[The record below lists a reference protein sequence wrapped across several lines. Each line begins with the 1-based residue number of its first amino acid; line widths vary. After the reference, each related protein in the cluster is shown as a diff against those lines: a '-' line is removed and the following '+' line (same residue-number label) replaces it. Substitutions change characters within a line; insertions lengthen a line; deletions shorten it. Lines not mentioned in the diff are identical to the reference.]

1 MKIRKKL
8 LQTAAILMGCL
19 ILGGC
24 GEKVQD
30 EPLFT
35 ERTPGEPA
43 DYSGSE
49 FISLAQ
55 GDTMELLL
63 NPDQATL
70 RWQNME
76 TGDYLDTRLMDAESG
91 DTTLKSDVVAS
102 FFNGGTRNDSMY
114 NTYDSMNSYQYGIET
129 DGVAFEQLDNGVR
142 IVYTLGSDTI
152 TYEFFPYRITD
163 ERINELVLQYL
174 DDTQMQA
181 FEMQYRQLTSD
192 NSWVR
197 RTSEDSPLAGMA
209 ANQLYD
215 IFYNI
220 GTYTF
225 EELEADNTEWDRLD
239 EMPEVQ
245 EIVLAM
251 DYYLEGDDLVVYVNA
266 GEIAYNEDY
275 PLRTLDILPYFVS
288 TQETDGYMF
297 VPDGSGALIDLDST
311 KTREYQFTSRYWGG
325 DVLQNAETYSSTTP
339 YMSLPVFGMKT
350 SDYAVFGI
358 IEEGAEVATLN
369 AYINGS
375 YNNQPY
381 SRLSLSFAIRESQNL
396 GSFVSALVNY
406 SQRKASTDTYKGE
419 IKLRYSFLTGEDASY
434 SGMAKTYQNYLVEN
448 GTFTAAEPEENAPI
462 FLQLLGAVD
471 VEKYLAGIP
480 YDGIEAL
487 TTFDEA
493 ETILKELTDRGVKN
507 MKIEYSG
514 VANNGINQSGVEKVS
529 IMSELG
535 GRSGLQELAQY
546 AESIGSEVYPEIK
559 LQTTNLG
566 KGLARANR
574 SFFISGKTAEI
585 YNFDPVEHMPYLT
598 QQELEVFHT
607 YIVSPVYLTTY
618 LSNFTDSYNKLGLGK
633 LASSDFMTFFSAN
646 YENNANFSISNAIP
660 AYEESLSRI
669 AAQNTLRLSNPSSLA
684 YSQVDYLVDIPM
696 ENSGLRV
703 LDASVPFTQM
713 VLSGYKTYS
722 TENLNQDS
730 YDAST
735 EVMKAIET
743 GSALKF
749 RLMADET
756 SVLENTSLS
765 NVFAA
770 EYEMWKDLI
779 GTYYQAYEEFYE
791 LVKGATLISHEYVD
805 EERQLVYTEWSNG
818 VTVKLNYGDESAVIE
833 GTTVPAASYIVQ

>member
-1 MKIRKKL
+1 MKKRNKII
-8 LQTAAILMGCL
+8 QTAAILMGCL

-24 GEKVQD
+24 GEEVQ
-30 EPLFT
+30 EGPAYT

-55 GDTMELLL
+55 GETMELLL
-63 NPDQATL
+63 NPDDATL

-76 TGDYLDTRLMDAESG
+76 SGDYLDTRLMDAESG
-91 DTTLKSDVVAS
+91 DTTLRSDVVAS

-114 NTYDSMNSYQYGIET
+114 NTYDSMNSYEYGIET
-129 DGVAFEQLDNGVR
+129 QGVAYEQLDNGVR
-142 IVYTLGSDTI
+142 VVYTLGSDAV
-152 TYEFFPYRITD
+152 TYEMFPYRITD

-174 DDTQMQA
+174 DDFQIQA
-181 FEMQYRQLTSD
+181 FEMQYRQLSD
-192 NSWVR
+192 GSWLR
-197 RTSEDSPLAGMA
+197 QTGEDNPLSGMA
-209 ANQLYD
+209 ATQLYD
-215 IFYNI
+215 IFYNV
-220 GTYTF
+220 GQYTY

-245 EIVLAM
+245 EIVIAM
-251 DYYLEGDDLVVYVNA
+251 DYYLEGDELVVYVNV
-266 GEIAYNEDY
+266 GEISYNEDY
-275 PLRTLDILPYFVS
+275 PLRSLDILPYFLS
-288 TQETDGYMF
+288 TQETDGYLF

-339 YMSLPVFGMKT
+339 HMSLPVFGMKT
-350 SDYAVFGI
+350 SDYAVLGI

-375 YNNQPY
+375 YNNLPY
-381 SRLSLSFAIRESQNL
+381 SRVSLSFAIRESQNL

-419 IKLRYSFLTGEDASY
+419 IKLRYSFLTGDDANY
-434 SGMAKTYQNYLVEN
+434 SGMAKAYQSYLVEN
-448 GTFTAAEPEENAPI
+448 GTLTASETEEEAPI

-471 VEKYLAGIP
+471 VEKYAAGIP

-493 ETILKELTDRGVKN
+493 ETILSELTDLGVQN
-507 MKIEYSG
+507 MKVEYSG
-514 VANNGINQSGVEKVS
+514 IANNGINQSGVESVS

-535 GRSGLQELAQY
+535 GRSGLEDLVEY
-546 AESIGSEVYPEIK
+546 AESIGSDIYPELK

-566 KGLARANR
+566 KGLARSNR
-574 SFFISGKTAEI
+574 SFFISGQVAEI
-585 YNFDPVEHMPYLT
+585 YSFDPVEHMPYLT

-607 YIVSPVYLTTY
+607 YIVSPAYLTTY
-618 LSNFTDSYNKLGLGK
+618 LSNFTESYNSLGIGN

-646 YENNANFSISNAIP
+646 YQNNANLSITNAIP
-660 AYEESLSRI
+660 AYEESLNMI
-669 AAQNTLRLSNPSSLA
+669 AEQNSLMLSNPSSLA
-684 YSQVDYLVDIPM
+684 YSQVDYLTDIPTQ
-696 ENSGLRV
+696 NSGLRV
-703 LDASVPFTQM
+703 LDASVPFIQM

-722 TENLNQDS
+722 TETLNQDS
-730 YDAST
+730 YDVT
-735 EVMKAIET
+735 EDVMRAIET

-756 SVLENTSLS
+756 SALEDTSLS
-765 NVFAA
+765 DVFAA
-770 EYEMWKDLI
+770 EYDAWRELI
-779 GTYYQAYEEFYE
+779 GTHYQAYEEFYQAVQGAS
-791 LVKGATLISHEYVD
+791 LVRHEYLD
-805 EERQLVYTEWSNG
+805 EDRELVYTEWSNG
-818 VTVKLNYGDESAVIE
+818 VTVRLNYGDESAVIE